1 MNYTQRIKKQN
12 VSKQRDGRFFP
23 MRYRNQRFYPRDE
36 TPNHRVLSCYRCDGF
51 GTVHN
56 TNPAE
61 VIIDTETNEY
71 YYHYEWYTE
80 CPVCNGHVAIPRKHI
95 ITNGKNVLCYN
106 FAVYIM
112 CCVNSN

>member
-12 VSKQRDGRFFP
+12 VWKQRDGRFFP

-36 TPNHRVLSCYRCDGF
+36 TPNHRVLSCYRCNGF

-61 VIIDTETNEY
+61 VIIDAETNEY

-80 CPVCNGHVAIPRKHI
+80 CPVCNGRGHTKKAYYYKW
-95 ITNGKNVLCYN
+95 
-106 FAVYIM
+106 
-112 CCVNSN
+112 